1 MKFVLL
7 GTISAKGAAKY
18 KERGA
23 KAFAK
28 GKALGFKI
36 EFLYYTQGPYDFV
49 EVLDA
54 PDAEAVLVMTT
65 WFSKQGYGRV
75 IALPAHDMEAMK
87 RADKKA
93 GP

>member
-28 GKALGFKI
+28 GKTLGFKI
-36 EFLYYTQGPYDFV
+36 ESLYYTQGPYDFV

-54 PDAEAVLVMTT
+54 PNAEAVLVMAT
-65 WFSKQGYGRV
+65 WFAKQGYGRV
-75 IALPAHDMEAMK
+75 IAMPAHDIATMK
-87 RADKKA
+87 RADKRA
-93 GP
+93 GR